1 MSIITAYAS
10 ISIILVLLV
19 KLESILWNMR
29 TPDSMMTLK
38 IEREFITKKHE
49 TNRVYRRYNRLGQ
62 DLGTRWVRS
71 KPSKAML
78 ELAEFVGDRSLMPD
92 DMHMEVYGVRAC

>member
-1 MSIITAYAS
+1 MSIITAYIS
-10 ISIILVLLV
+10 ISIALALLV

-29 TPDSMMTLK
+29 TPESMMTLK

-62 DLGTRWVRS
+62 DLGTQWVSS
-71 KPSKAML
+71 KPSKKML
-78 ELAEFVGDRSLMPD
+78 ELAEFVGDRALMPVE
-92 DMHMEVYGVRAC
+92 MHREVYGI

>member
-1 MSIITAYAS
+1 MSIITAYIS
-10 ISIILVLLV
+10 ISIALALLV

-29 TPDSMMTLK
+29 TPESMMTLK

-62 DLGTRWVRS
+62 DLGTQWVRS
-71 KPSKAML
+71 KPSKKML
-78 ELAEFVGDRSLMPD
+78 ELAEFVGDRALMPVE
-92 DMHMEVYGVRAC
+92 MHREVYGI